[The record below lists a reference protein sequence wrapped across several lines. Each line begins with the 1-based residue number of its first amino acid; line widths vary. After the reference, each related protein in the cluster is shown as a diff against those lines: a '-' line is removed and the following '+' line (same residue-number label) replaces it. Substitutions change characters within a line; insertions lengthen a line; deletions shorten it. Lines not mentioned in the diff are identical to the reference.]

1 VARHRHLQHFGR
13 TTRKPK
19 CRRHAASRCARIWPG
34 HRSPS
39 QRSAC
44 RRAHCRMPRNRRCQR
59 RGAGARVKDALADGA
74 MSGCCIGLVRRCA
87 LAGRHGLRFEGSRLN
102 HCDHCARG
110 VWRVPRQAAGFG
122 RAADAIQ
129 RGNLDFMPANP
140 PEDALF

>member
-1 VARHRHLQHFGR
+1 M
-13 TTRKPK
+13 
-19 CRRHAASRCARIWPG
+19 
-34 HRSPS
+34 
-39 QRSAC
+39 QR
-44 RRAHCRMPRNRRCQR
+44 
-59 RGAGARVKDALADGA
+59 AGARASGRVIARRHNEALVGERTVECREIGVVNDGVPVPGYKDALADGA